1 MQNLIKFWAGRIEEF
16 YDTEKEKEKKRDLF
30 SDSTKSSNQLD
41 LVDADNHFLFLDL
54 SSLEIEVVKN
64 FEQKGVQAFLE
75 LFDKKYDK
83 VSRSSQ
89 FAVYHR
95 HCLSMLYVFTLTS
108 FGCNI
113 I

>member
-16 YDTEKEKEKKRDLF
+16 YNTEKEKGKKSFLV
-30 SDSTKSSNQLD
+30 SHSNKSSNKLN

-54 SSLEIEVVKN
+54 SSLEIAVLKS

-83 VSRSSQ
+83 VSRPLL
-89 FAVYHR
+89 FVVCRR
-95 HCLSMLYVFTLTS
+95 HCLSMLHVFALTS
-108 FGCNI
+108 FV
-113 I
+113 